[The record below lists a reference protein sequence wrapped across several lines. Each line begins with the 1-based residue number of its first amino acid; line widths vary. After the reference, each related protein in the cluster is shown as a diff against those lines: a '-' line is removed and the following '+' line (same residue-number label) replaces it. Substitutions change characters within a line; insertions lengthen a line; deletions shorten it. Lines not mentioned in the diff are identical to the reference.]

1 MHASTRF
8 LDADLGPTSLTGS
21 SSGVHLKGAMVF
33 AILFPG
39 QGSQFRG
46 MGKDAFER
54 YPGLTQF
61 ACDVLDYDLVALCR
75 DNPDDAL
82 SRTEYTQPALY
93 TVNALQM
100 FERTRREDRPADC
113 YLGHSLGEYNAL
125 LAAGVF
131 DFETGLRLVKKR
143 GELMAAASGGGMTA
157 VMDTPAPQLLDILG
171 QDGVDGLDIAGFNTD
186 AQLVIAGPAQALRAA
201 HATFKERG
209 IRFAPL
215 RVSAPFHSRY
225 MEPARAEFERY
236 LKEFTFA
243 EPMAEVVANVSGRP
257 YEKGAI
263 VATLSQQLV
272 EPVRWTDS
280 VRHLLARDPR
290 FACEEV
296 GGKSLL
302 RMVEKIRAAAIPAP
316 SPTKKTGP

>member
-1 MHASTRF
+1 
-8 LDADLGPTSLTGS
+8 
-21 SSGVHLKGAMVF
+21 MVF

-46 MGKDAFER
+46 MGKDAFQG

-61 ACDVLDYDLVALCR
+61 ACDLLGYDLVALCR
-75 DNPDDAL
+75 DNPDDMLA
-82 SRTEYTQPALY
+82 RTEYTQPALY

-100 FERTRREDRPADC
+100 FERVRREDRPADC

-157 VMDTPAPQLLDILG
+157 VMNTPASRLFDILG
-171 QDGVDGLDIAGFNTD
+171 QDGIEGLDVAGFNTD
-186 AQLVIAGPAQALRAA
+186 TQLVIAGPASALRAA
-201 HATFKERG
+201 HAALKERG

-243 EPMAEVVANVSGRP
+243 EPAADVVANVTGRP
-257 YEKGAI
+257 YETGAI
-263 VATLSQQLV
+263 VSTLSQQLV

-280 VRHLLARDPR
+280 VRHLLARDPQ

-302 RMVEKIRAAAIPAP
+302 RMVEKIRTSEVPVP
-316 SPTKKTGP
+316 VPVSS

>member
-1 MHASTRF
+1 
-8 LDADLGPTSLTGS
+8 
-21 SSGVHLKGAMVF
+21 MVF

-61 ACDVLDYDLVALCR
+61 ACDVLGYDLVALCR
-75 DNPDDAL
+75 DNPDDMLA
-82 SRTEYTQPALY
+82 RTEYTQPALY

-100 FERTRREDRPADC
+100 FERVRREDRPADC
-113 YLGHSLGEYNAL
+113 YLGHGLGEYNAL

-143 GELMAAASGGGMTA
+143 GELMAAASDGGMTA
-157 VMDTPAPQLLDILG
+157 VMNTPAPRLFDILG
-171 QDGVDGLDIAGFNTD
+171 QEGVEGLDVAGFNTD
-186 AQLVIAGPAQALRAA
+186 AQLVLSGPAGALRAA
-201 HATFKERG
+201 HAAFKERG

-243 EPMAEVVANVSGRP
+243 EPAADVVANVTGRP

-263 VATLSQQLV
+263 VATLSQQLI

-290 FACEEV
+290 FDCEEV
-296 GGKSLL
+296 GGKSLV
-302 RMVEKIRAAAIPAP
+302 RMVGKIRTSPAP
-316 SPTKKTGP
+316 VPDGENRALK

>member
-1 MHASTRF
+1 
-8 LDADLGPTSLTGS
+8 
-21 SSGVHLKGAMVF
+21 MVF

-61 ACDVLDYDLVALCR
+61 ACDVLGYDLVALCR
-75 DNPDDAL
+75 DNPDDMLA
-82 SRTEYTQPALY
+82 RTEYTQPALY

-100 FERTRREDRPADC
+100 FERVRREDRPADC

-143 GELMAAASGGGMTA
+143 GELMAAASDGGMTA
-157 VMDTPAPQLLDILG
+157 VMNTPAPRLFDILG
-171 QDGVDGLDIAGFNTD
+171 QEGVEGLDVAGFNTD
-186 AQLVIAGPAQALRAA
+186 AQLVLSGPAGALRAA
-201 HATFKERG
+201 HAAFKERG

-243 EPMAEVVANVSGRP
+243 EPAADVVANVTGRP

-263 VATLSQQLV
+263 VATLSQQLI

-290 FACEEV
+290 FDCEEV
-296 GGKSLL
+296 GGKSLV
-302 RMVEKIRAAAIPAP
+302 RMVGKIRTSPAP
-316 SPTKKTGP
+316 VPDGENRALK